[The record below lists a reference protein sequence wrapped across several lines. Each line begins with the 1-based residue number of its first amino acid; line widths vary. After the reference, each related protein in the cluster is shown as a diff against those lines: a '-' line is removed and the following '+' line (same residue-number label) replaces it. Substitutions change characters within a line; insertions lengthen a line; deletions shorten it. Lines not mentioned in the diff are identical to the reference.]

1 MGSGFIYTLV
11 GTGDP
16 GFKRDDGEAG
26 SACLN
31 EPKGI
36 TLDRAGHLYIAD
48 SENHAIRRVDLATRR
63 LTTIVGGANGGS
75 EEWESPAPS
84 RDEGTRALPDDPLAD
99 PDPLAGG
106 EFRQAT
112 DISGMMRYVV
122 GKVEKSARFHGDGGQ
137 ASQAMLNFP
146 SATAVDSRGN
156 LYIADTRNHR
166 VRKVDA
172 ATGIIETMAGTG
184 QAGYGGDGGPA
195 VSAVLNEPC
204 ALVVDHRDRLFLAD
218 QSNNRVRMI
227 DLATGVIS
235 TVAGTGESGYSGE
248 GPATQAALAGP
259 SGLAVD
265 REGTLY
271 IADTFNGRIR
281 RVDLASGTI
290 TTILG
295 DGGAYQ
301 FQGDLEETALTVSRP
316 YGIAVD
322 GEGNVLLT
330 DSDNHLIRRWNRA
343 RNTIS
348 VVAGVGRAEFHGEAS
363 PAQSSAVN
371 YPFDVAVDE
380 DGTIYIADTF
390 NHRIRAVRG

>member
-1 MGSGFIYTLV
+1 MGSVNIYTLV

-16 GFKRDDGEAG
+16 GFGRDKSEAG
-26 SACLN
+26 FACLN

-36 TLDRAGHLYIAD
+36 TLDGAGHLYIAD
-48 SENHAIRRVDLATRR
+48 SENHAIRRVDLATRSM
-63 LTTIVGGANGGS
+63 TTVAGGTDGGA
-75 EEWESPAPS
+75 EEPPAPS
-84 RDEGTRALPDDPLAD
+84 QGEGDRSISEDPFAD
-99 PDPLAGG
+99 PDPLARG
-106 EFRQAT
+106 EFRQET
-112 DISGMMRYVV
+112 DLSGMMRYVV
-122 GKVEKSARFHGDGGQ
+122 GKAETNARFRGDGGP
-137 ASQAMLNFP
+137 ASHARLNFP
-146 SATAVDSRGN
+146 SAIAVDSQGN

-172 ATGIIETMAGTG
+172 STGIIETVAGTG
-184 QAGYGGDGGPA
+184 RAGYGGDGGPA
-195 VSAVLNEPC
+195 VSAALNEPC
-204 ALVVDHRDRLFLAD
+204 ALVVDHRDRLFVAD

-227 DLATGVIS
+227 DLATGVIT
-235 TVAGTGESGYSGE
+235 TVAGTGASGYSGE
-248 GPATQAALAGP
+248 GPAIEAALAGP

-265 REGTLY
+265 REGALY

-281 RVDLASGTI
+281 MVDLASGTI
-290 TTILG
+290 STILG

-322 GEGNVLLT
+322 GEGNILLT

-348 VVAGVGRAEFHGEAS
+348 VIAGVGRAEFHGEDS

-390 NHRIRAVRG
+390 NHRIRAVHG